1 MGERIC
7 LGSESEN
14 VQKVWRVHLSTGS
27 MAIEC
32 MAGSSHLNRPRN
44 RESGRLC
51 AKLAFSSSLY
61 SFLDPRHG
69 MALPKLRAG
78 LPHLAQSEGSLHKSS
93 RCFLVC

>member
-7 LGSESEN
+7 LGSESES

-44 RESGRLC
+44 RESGRLV
-51 AKLAFSSSLY
+51 LSWLSL
-61 SFLDPRHG
+61 
-69 MALPKLRAG
+69 LPFT
-78 LPHLAQSEGSLHKSS
+78 QS
-93 RCFLVC
+93 